1 MFQRRQ
7 TADVKG
13 KGKADPSAGGDDG
26 SGGKKVTFSDDTK
39 PPAAG
44 APDAAATEKTNADAV
59 VDGVV
64 GQLEIYESG
73 AVKMRLQ
80 NGIVMDVSLSRV
92 HDISYVD

>member
-7 TADVKG
+7 TMDVKG
-13 KGKADPSAGGDDG
+13 KGKADPSAAGDDG
-26 SGGKKVTFSDDTK
+26 SGGKKVTFSEDTK

-44 APDAAATEKTNADAV
+44 APDAAATEKANVDAV

-80 NGIVMDVSLSRV
+80 NGIVMDVSPLHV
-92 HDISYVD
+92 HCISYVN